1 MSLDGSTRRHFLG
14 LLGGV
19 AAVLVSLLPAVPGA
33 ADEKTR
39 TVGIALGGGGANGLA
54 HVVVLQT
61 LDEMGLRPSHIAGSS
76 IGAVIGALYASGMSG
91 AEIRG
96 LVAEFFLS
104 FEDRFANGL
113 LSEQARSWLDLVEVE
128 LGNGGLL
135 SSEGLIAFLFE
146 RLKASTFEE
155 LAIPLSVTAADLW
168 TREEIVFDSGPLLP
182 AVQASMALPGVFEPV
197 LHEGRVLV
205 DGGAVNPVP
214 FDLLLDRCDI
224 VVAIDVAG
232 VRTRPEND
240 DTSYFEAVFN
250 SVKVMQQAIVSAKLE
265 QRRPDIYLE
274 PRIVNVRA
282 LEFYRADEVFEM
294 ARPAAEQLKKELQSL
309 LPGPQ
314 AATGEKVSGL
324 FGVSAPVGA
333 TAVGGPE

>member
-1 MSLDGSTRRHFLG
+1 MSMHDWTRRRFLG
-14 LLGGV
+14 LLGGL
-19 AAVLVSLLPAVPGA
+19 AAITAALLPPATGA

-54 HVVVLQT
+54 HVPLLET
-61 LDEMGLRPSHIAGSS
+61 LDEMGLRPCRIAGSS

-91 AEIRG
+91 AEIRS
-96 LVAEFFLS
+96 LIAEFFLS
-104 FEDRFANGL
+104 SEDRFASGL

-146 RLKASTFEE
+146 QLKASTFEE

-197 LHEGRVLV
+197 RHQGRVLV

-224 VVAIDVAG
+224 VVAVDVAG
-232 VRTRPEND
+232 VRTRPENGE
-240 DTSYFEAVFN
+240 TSYFETVFN
-250 SVKVMQQAIVSAKLE
+250 SVKVMQQAIVSAKLK

-274 PRIVNVRA
+274 PRIVDVRA

-294 ARPAAEQLKKELQSL
+294 TRPAAGQLRKELQSL

-314 AATGEKVSGL
+314 GAMGEQVSGRHGL
-324 FGVSAPVGA
+324 SHAVVAK
-333 TAVGGPE
+333 AVGGPE